1 MSIIILMALFSFPVY
16 AQEGGVSSD
25 ANSTLNM
32 TTSIELIS
40 HYAFTNSKYANARWP
55 MGSSVLSGEQLLSMD
70 DKVGDQVRNGYFV
83 SVRTNTND
91 LVKVGLYHTNLELIE
106 NGIVLDF
113 ITLTLKGEES
123 VLPPASYLNSESPFW
138 IFDESKFAP
147 QYIQKRLRALSYK
160 FYIYFSETEL
170 ANKTSGVYK
179 AKIYMVIAAS

>member
-1 MSIIILMALFSFPVY
+1 MIILIALFSFPAF
-16 AQEGGVSSD
+16 AQEGGTLSD

-40 HYAFTNSKYANARWP
+40 NYAFTSSKYSNAVWE
-55 MGSSVLSGEQLLSMD
+55 MGNVVLSGEQLLNMN
-70 DKVGDQVRNGYFV
+70 DKVGDLIRNGYYV

-106 NGIVLDF
+106 NGFVLDS

-123 VLPPASYLNSESPFW
+123 NLPPAGYLNPEAPFW
-138 IFDESKFAP
+138 IFDESKFDP
-147 QYIQKRLRALSYK
+147 KYIQKSLRALSYK
-160 FYIYFSETEL
+160 FYIYFSEADL
-170 ANKTSGVYK
+170 SNKSSGTYK